1 MNQFK
6 EAKSQQRMILLE
18 WTNKNRNYEILLVN
32 MNLNKDYINRIIYKV
47 GQTELREPSK
57 LSL

>member
-47 GQTELREPSK
+47 GQTELRKPSK

>member
-47 GQTELREPSK
+47 GQTELRELSK

>member
-32 MNLNKDYINRIIYKV
+32 MNLNKHYINRIIYKV